1 MDEQE
6 MKDATVALMGWL
18 ESQGIAQEDAV
29 PILAHALRAIVHAV
43 AKERQRDVGAGLAA
57 VANMIRED

>member
-6 MKDATVALMGWL
+6 MKDAAVALLGWL
-18 ESQGIAQEDAV
+18 ESQDISKEDAV
-29 PILAHALRAIVHAV
+29 PILAHALRAIVHTV
-43 AKERQRDVGAGLAA
+43 AKERQRDASEGLVA